1 MRKEA
6 GLVEAPKGFVWEN
19 GVLVPA
25 TKAAGKGMT
34 ARSASSRTERIEEA
48 VMSRFVVNSHSLRAL
63 QQAVLGLAVEL
74 ENGSQA
80 MGPYGYSSR
89 PDPATNYS
97 TQIADY
103 GVLNGGDEALG
114 EFFAAWQQSLAV
126 IGKNIEALSSSSA
139 PPPTPTRPPSRPQ
152 FAGRALPV
160 HARSQP
166 LPPPPKGLGGLITG
180 G

>member
-1 MRKEA
+1 
-6 GLVEAPKGFVWEN
+6 
-19 GVLVPA
+19 
-25 TKAAGKGMT
+25 
-34 ARSASSRTERIEEA
+34 
-48 VMSRFVVNSHSLRAL
+48 MSRFVVNSHSLRAL
-63 QQAVLGLAVEL
+63 QQAVLGLAMEL

-97 TQIADY
+97 TQIANY

-126 IGKNIEALSSSSA
+126 TGKNIEALAKQLGSA
-139 PPPTPTRPPSRPQ
+139 ADSYEAAEQTQVSLNELFQSMLHPQ
-152 FAGRALPV
+152 PA
-160 HARSQP
+160 
-166 LPPPPKGLGGLITG
+166 PPPPKGLGGLITG